1 MLNNYLVHL
10 ALGYLLFTLILYVCV
25 GYAYYLN
32 KQRAADDPKK
42 LDIPL
47 SVVLLAPITWPLL
60 LIGLIS
66 LFIIKILIY
75 SIFLVLFTIAL
86 LVIRKPF
93 FLDWLKKAAA
103 WVGDKLLAANLLLIK
118 LAFGGQSKKTQTT

>member
-1 MLNNYLVHL
+1 MLNNYLVPL

-32 KQRAADDPKK
+32 EQRATDDPKK
-42 LDIPL
+42 RDIPL
-47 SVVLLAPITWPLL
+47 TVVLLAPITWPLL

-66 LFIIKILIY
+66 LLIIKVLIY
-75 SIFLVLFTIAL
+75 SVFLVLFTIAL

-93 FLDWLKKAAA
+93 FLEWLKKAAA
-103 WVGDKLLAANLLLIK
+103 WIGDKLLEANLLLIK